1 MIPQNQSSLQIGVPD
16 QVSRKTDPLSTRGI
30 FNLPRVYVSTS
41 PLSNYTREDNAITRG
56 VVVVVV
62 VGAYI
67 YTRTHTYIACKKVV
81 ALTLSPPSSSLASTR
96 IGPPLESISSI
107 AAPSFASQSDRSS
120 GIVIHDR
127 RLDGYAGAFSKGK
140 GLPSFLRFPRTR
152 APRSS
157 FYRVPAL
164 SLSSISPLPARI
176 LHGIPSCSPPAN
188 LRALIKFSLGTLTER
203 GPSFIKR
210 RIKAIFP

>member
-30 FNLPRVYVSTS
+30 FNLPRVHVSTS

-62 VGAYI
+62 VGANGSL
-67 YTRTHTYIACKKVV
+67 YTHVHTYIACKKVA
-81 ALTLSPPSSSLASTR
+81 ALTLSPPSFSLASAR
-96 IGPPLESISSI
+96 IGPSPLESISSI
-107 AAPSFASQSDRSS
+107 AASSFASQSDRSS

-164 SLSSISPLPARI
+164 SLLPPRAHI